1 MLNVQSTELS
11 TCVSQLYLQQA
22 IVEKKPRVFQIK
34 CGTSSLL
41 VRNYHIIITNH
52 YIYILAYLSSHVNR
66 SIKLSYIINI
76 SNHHDMTKIPK
87 LYTKIAG
94 EYQYLLSKCGRSKY
108 AEQIMTVEE
117 SFVICTTLSFYKN
130 KVFEASF

>member
-1 MLNVQSTELS
+1 
-11 TCVSQLYLQQA
+11 
-22 IVEKKPRVFQIK
+22 
-34 CGTSSLL
+34 
-41 VRNYHIIITNH
+41 
-52 YIYILAYLSSHVNR
+52 
-66 SIKLSYIINI
+66 
-76 SNHHDMTKIPK
+76 MTKIPK

-108 AEQIMTVEE
+108 AEQIVTVEE